1 MNINFREEQKEILKY
16 EKGIMA
22 VSAVP
27 GSGKTFI
34 LVHLAKQILE
44 KDNDSNILLLTYMNS
59 AVSTFENRISSEL
72 SKACLTRLNVK
83 TIHSLAQEIIK
94 ENSMYLKLSED
105 YLIIDSSE
113 RLNIIS
119 NICRNWL
126 AHNKKDLF
134 FLFEKQEVNEESLKD
149 FSSLF
154 NKILSNSISKFKM
167 ENIEHKTLYSTTKN
181 YEAKHL
187 LPYFSLIY
195 NEYQETLNSMGALDY
210 DDLLFYA
217 FKVLKENKEV
227 QNYYQEKYTYIL
239 EDEAQDSNKLQ
250 NKIIALITKKNGNLV
265 KVGDPNQAI
274 TGSFTS
280 ASPELFRTF
289 IKNSPIVKNISVSG
303 RSNNQIIK
311 MANYFHY
318 YTKKYHPCIE
328 ARKALI
334 KPYIVPKDTQS
345 ENSEPRLFQNIS
357 ENEYQEI
364 NYLVYFVKEFSK
376 KYPDKSIGI
385 LLPRNSLISTISI
398 KFNQEGIDFSTIGDL
413 DIETLNTLRKL
424 GTIIQFLSQPNNNEY
439 FLQMLKTIFSDSRES
454 IDKKFEAY
462 IKNTAI
468 ENIIY
473 KNDSWP
479 EFISSSTY
487 FQDFVSFIKSISD
500 LLNFSIN
507 SNEKLIIYIG
517 DLFHFNINEKS
528 LIEHIAL
535 HSKKLF
541 KLNPKWSLKDLAS
554 ELKKIENNRFGF
566 FASII
571 NKEKNSNKQITITNY
586 HKSKGMEWD
595 MVYLFGINTFYFP
608 VYLSQDFYG
617 NKKYLKEFYR
627 NLDSYIEYELQN
639 YLKIN
644 TDKNFQN
651 KSQAEKISESI
662 RLIFV
667 GITRAKEFLILSNN
681 KDKDD
686 FYIPLFKKILERI
699 KNE

>member
-1 MNINFREEQKEILKY
+1 MIINFREEQKEILDYK
-16 EKGIMA
+16 KGIMA

-34 LVHLAKQILE
+34 LVHLTKQLLE
-44 KDNDSNILLLTYMNS
+44 RDSNSNILLLTYMNS
-59 AVSTFENRISSEL
+59 AVNTFENRISSEL
-72 SKACLTRLNVK
+72 SKAVLTRLNIK
-83 TIHSLAQEIIK
+83 TIHSLAQEIVK
-94 ENSMYLKLSED
+94 GNLAYLKLSED
-105 YLIIDSSE
+105 YLIVDSSE

-126 AHNKKDLF
+126 AHNKENLF
-134 FLFEKQEVNEESLKD
+134 FLFEKQEINEENLKD

-154 NKILSNSISKFKM
+154 NKVVGNSISKFKM
-167 ENIEHKTLYSTTKN
+167 ENIEHKTLFSTTKN
-181 YEAKHL
+181 YDTTHIL
-187 LPYFSLIY
+187 SSFSAIY
-195 NEYQETLNSMGALDY
+195 TEYQEILNSMGALDY

-217 FKVLKENKEV
+217 FKILKENSEV
-227 QNYYQEKYTYIL
+227 RSLYQEKYAYIL

-250 NKIIALITKKNGNLV
+250 NKIIALITRKNGNLI

-280 ASPELFRTF
+280 ASPELFRNF

-303 RSNNQIIK
+303 RSSNQIIK
-311 MANYFHY
+311 TANYFHY
-318 YTKKYHPCIE
+318 YIRKYHPCIE
-328 ARKALI
+328 ARNALI
-334 KPYIVPKDTQS
+334 KPYILSLDEDKDS
-345 ENSEPRLFQNIS
+345 ELKLFQNIS

-364 NYLVYFVKEFSK
+364 NYLVYFIKEFSK
-376 KYPDKSIGI
+376 KYPNKSIAV
-385 LLPRNSLISTISI
+385 LLPRNSLISTVSI
-398 KFNQEGIDFSTIGDL
+398 KFNQEGIEFSTIGDL
-413 DIETLNTLRKL
+413 DIETLNTLKKL
-424 GTIIQFLSQPNNNEY
+424 GIILQFLSQPNNSDY
-439 FLQMLKTIFSDSRES
+439 LLQIFKSFFLES
-454 IDKKFEAY
+454 EELLNKKFDTY
-462 IKNTAI
+462 IKKQKV
-468 ENIIY
+468 EDIIY
-473 KNDSWP
+473 NKYPWP
-479 EFISSSTY
+479 EFISTSTY
-487 FQDFVSFIKSISD
+487 FQNFNLFIKTICD

-517 DLFHFNINEKS
+517 DLFNFNINEKS

-541 KLNPKWSLKDLAS
+541 KLNPKWSLKDLAI

-571 NKEKNSNKQITITNY
+571 YKEKNSNKQITITNY

-667 GITRAKEFLILSNN
+667 GITRAKEFLVLSNN
-681 KDKDD
+681 KEKDD
-686 FYIPLFKKILERI
+686 FYIPLFKKIIERI

>member
-1 MNINFREEQKEILKY
+1 MIMNFREEQKEILNYK
-16 EKGIMA
+16 KGIMA

-34 LVHLAKQILE
+34 LVHLTKQILE
-44 KDNDSNILLLTYMNS
+44 YNTDSNILLLTYMNS
-59 AVSTFENRISSEL
+59 AVNTFEKRISPEL
-72 SKACLTRLNVK
+72 SKAFLTRLNIK
-83 TIHSLAQEIIK
+83 TIHSLAQEVIK
-94 ENSMYLKLSED
+94 ENSAHLKLSED

-119 NICRNWL
+119 TICRNWL
-126 AHNKKDLF
+126 AHNKKNLF
-134 FLFEKQEVNEESLKD
+134 FLFEKQEINDENIKD

-154 NKILSNSISKFKM
+154 TKIVGNSISKFKM
-167 ENIEHKTLYSTTKN
+167 ENIEHKTLASETKD
-181 YEAKHL
+181 YDSKYL

-195 NEYQETLNSMGALDY
+195 NEYQETLNSMGVLDY

-217 FKVLKENKEV
+217 FRILKENSEIK
-227 QNYYQEKYTYIL
+227 NYYQEKYDYIL

-250 NKIIALITKKNGNLV
+250 NKIIALITKKNGNLI
-265 KVGDPNQAI
+265 KVGDPNQSI

-280 ASPELFRTF
+280 ASPELFRDF

-311 MANYFHY
+311 TANYFHY
-318 YTKKYHPCIE
+318 YIKKYHPCIE

-334 KPYIVPKDTQS
+334 KPYIAPLDATIKD
-345 ENSEPRLFQNIS
+345 SEPKLFQNIS

-364 NYLVYFVKEFSK
+364 NYLAYFIKEFSE
-376 KYPDKSIGI
+376 KYPDKSIAV
-385 LLPRNSLISTISI
+385 LLPRNSLISTVSI

-413 DIETLNTLRKL
+413 DVETLNTLKKL
-424 GTIIQFLSQPNNNEY
+424 GIILQFLSQPHNGDSL
-439 FLQMLKTIFSDSRES
+439 LQVFKTIFLNPKDL
-454 IDKKFEAY
+454 IDRKLETY
-462 IKNTAI
+462 IKNQNV

-479 EFISSSTY
+479 EFILASTY
-487 FQDFVSFIKSISD
+487 FQNFNLFVKTISD

-517 DLFHFNINEKS
+517 DLFNFNINEKS

-535 HSKKLF
+535 HSKKIF
-541 KLNPKWSLKDLAS
+541 KLNPKWSLKDLAF

-651 KSQAEKISESI
+651 KNQAEKISESI

-667 GITRAKEFLILSNN
+667 GITRAKEFLVLSNN
-681 KDKDD
+681 KEKDD